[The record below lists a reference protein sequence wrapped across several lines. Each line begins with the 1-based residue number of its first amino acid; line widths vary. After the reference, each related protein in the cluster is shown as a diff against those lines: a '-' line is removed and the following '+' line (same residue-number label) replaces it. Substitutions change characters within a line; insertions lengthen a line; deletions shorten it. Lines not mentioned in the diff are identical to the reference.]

1 MDSAPSREQ
10 IDEWKRCLSDL
21 PDELFFSIMRTYL
34 GDLKTPFHKPRLVD
48 QIIQLFSKDETI
60 QRAIALIDEHDALV
74 LTAIELLD
82 NPTAQQI
89 LRLLHDSY
97 DYFSFHNHLMN
108 LQERL
113 LIYSCSDHPYL
124 HLNPYLRPH
133 IHESILSPAAL
144 FPPATPVT
152 ATAHPSVAVT
162 EEICWSLLA
171 ALNSY
176 DEPLKADGTLKKRVS
191 DGLQSIF
198 SSVAEKGDI
207 GVYYL
212 LINAFLKLGIL
223 QRRKAALF
231 LDYSRGTEFGNKS
244 RADRLYYLWAAA
256 CMSSDTAVE
265 DFSPSSISLHQLSH
279 TAASINR
286 LCAMLPAGYSFERSS
301 IQRMIVATEPP
312 ISDQS
317 ALDPVDPRSIVLTLN
332 KIGVLAGSSKMLYRN
347 PSLNDLFY
355 DQEEPHPLLLHP
367 DFTITVKPPLPF
379 ETGLFISEVLQ
390 ISSFAAYPQFEFT
403 RESYLHG
410 RRQFSYETV
419 QTRLTGLSSTPLPQ
433 NIRFSLESWESHYS
447 SVMMIEGITLSLAA
461 HWDQMVRSHPDFF
474 TYVLKDLGNGIYVM
488 TASHRRNW
496 QTLLEEIGI
505 TPLPAVEGRSKTKTE
520 TSGSISELPLP
531 ALPESPIK
539 AEKTA
544 EHFKPVN
551 SDMRVKKADEAVLKE
566 LRNELDRLPP
576 SKSTHKKELEAQ
588 IEKKLF
594 LFPYQLHNIQ
604 ISPELN
610 EARGMNYSGK
620 VRIIQQSLQNEWD
633 LLELVERTSSGKPQR
648 HLIRPKELQKSGTEL
663 LLIGEKL
670 PDNAELRVWVQ
681 KIGYIK
687 KWKGSLFVQPKDYTQ
702 S

>member
-1 MDSAPSREQ
+1 MATEPSREQ

-34 GDLKTPFHKPRLVD
+34 GELKTPFHKPRLVD
-48 QIIQLFSKDETI
+48 RIIHLFSKDETI
-60 QRAIALIDEHDALV
+60 RRAIALIDEHDALV

-82 NPTAQQI
+82 KPTAQQI

-113 LIYSCSDHPYL
+113 LIYSCSDSPHL

-133 IHESILSPAAL
+133 LHQSILSPAAL

-152 ATAHPSVAVT
+152 SAVNPAVTVT
-162 EEICWSLLA
+162 EEICWSILA
-171 ALNSY
+171 ALNSFN
-176 DEPLKADGTLKKRVS
+176 EPLKADGTLKKRVS

-198 SSVAEKGDI
+198 SALSEKDDI

-212 LINAFLKLGIL
+212 LINALLKLGIL
-223 QRRKAALF
+223 QKRKASLF
-231 LDYSRGTEFGNKS
+231 LEYSRGEEFGNKS
-244 RADRLYYLWAAA
+244 RAERLFYLWAAV
-256 CMSSDTAVE
+256 CMSTDSAVE
-265 DFSPSSISLHQLSH
+265 DFSPTSISLHQLAH
-279 TAASINR
+279 TAASIHR
-286 LCAMLPAGYSFERSS
+286 LCTMLPPGYSFDRSS
-301 IQRMIVATEPP
+301 IQRMIVASEPP
-312 ISDQS
+312 VSDQS
-317 ALDPVDPRSIVLTLN
+317 AIVPVDPRSIVHTLN
-332 KIGVLAGSSKMLYRN
+332 QIGVLASSSKLLYRN
-347 PSLNDLFY
+347 PNLDDLFI

-379 ETGLFISEVLQ
+379 ETGLFISELLQ
-390 ISSFAAYPQFEFT
+390 ISSFAAYPQFELT

-419 QTRLTGLSSTPLPQ
+419 QERLTALSSTPLPQ

-447 SVMMIEGITLSLAA
+447 SVIMIEGITLSLAA

-496 QTLLEEIGI
+496 QALLEEIGI
-505 TPLPAVEGRSKTKTE
+505 TPLPAIEGRHKPKNE
-520 TSGSISELPLP
+520 ISSSATDLPLP
-531 ALPESPIK
+531 ALPESPEK
-539 AEKTA
+539 AEKA
-544 EHFKPVN
+544 SEHFKPATAE
-551 SDMRVKKADEAVLKE
+551 MREKKADQSVLKE
-566 LRNELDRLPP
+566 LRSELDRLPP
-576 SKSTHKKELEAQ
+576 NKSNHKKELEAQ

-594 LFPYQLHNIQ
+594 LFPSQLHNIQ

-620 VRIIQQSLQNEWD
+620 VRIIQQALQNEWD

-648 HLIRPKELQKSGTEL
+648 HLIRPKELQKSGSEL

-670 PDNAELRVWVQ
+670 PDNAELQVWVQ